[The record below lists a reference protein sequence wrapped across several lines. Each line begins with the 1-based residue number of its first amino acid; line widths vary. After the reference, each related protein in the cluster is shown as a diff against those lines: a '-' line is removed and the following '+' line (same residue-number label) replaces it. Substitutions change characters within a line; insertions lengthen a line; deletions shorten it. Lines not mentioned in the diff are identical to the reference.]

1 MKGMI
6 TLTKPV
12 LFTGSAVAIVTPFKN
27 DAIDFDKLGE
37 LIEFQISNGT
47 DAIVICGTTGEVS
60 TLPDEEHIAAVKFTV
75 EKVDKRVPVIA
86 GAGSNDTHHGVK
98 LSQAVEGAGADGI
111 LSVTPYYNKTTQK
124 GLYEHYKAIAGSVKI
139 PIIIYNVPT
148 RTSLNINPE
157 TLRDLSLFDNIVAI
171 KECNLNQVG
180 DVANLCGEDFTIYS
194 GDDGIVV
201 PMMSLGAKGVIST
214 SANLIPRDFHE
225 MTASYL
231 AGDVETARK
240 IQLRTLN
247 LIKALFIEVNPI
259 PIKAALNLT
268 GMNVGICRLPL
279 VEMSDNNLEVLRQ
292 AMIDYGFKI

>member
-1 MKGMI
+1 MS
-6 TLTKPV
+6 KPV

-27 DAIDFDKLGE
+27 DAIDYGKLAE

-60 TLPDEEHIAAVKFTV
+60 TLPDEEHVSAVKFTV
-75 EKVDKRVPVIA
+75 EQVGKRVPVIA

-98 LSQAVEGAGADGI
+98 LSQAVEAAGADGI

-124 GLYEHYKAIAGSVKI
+124 GLYAHYKAIAGSVKI
-139 PIIIYNVPT
+139 PIIIYNVPS
-148 RTSLNINPE
+148 RTNLNVNPE
-157 TLRDLSLFDNIVAI
+157 TLRDLSMIDNIVGV
-171 KECNLNQVG
+171 KECNFSQVG
-180 DVANLCGEDFTIYS
+180 DIVNLCGKDITIYS

-214 SANLIPRDFHE
+214 TANLIPRDFHE

-231 AGDVETARK
+231 AGDVETARI
-240 IQLRTLN
+240 IQLRAWN

-259 PIKAALNLT
+259 PIKAALNLA
-268 GMNVGICRLPL
+268 GMDVGICRMPL
-279 VEMSDNNLEVLRQ
+279 VEMDVKNLEVLRQ
-292 AMIDYGFKI
+292 AMVDYGFEIVS

>member
-1 MKGMI
+1 M
-6 TLTKPV
+6 TKPV

-240 IQLRTLN
+240 IQLRALN